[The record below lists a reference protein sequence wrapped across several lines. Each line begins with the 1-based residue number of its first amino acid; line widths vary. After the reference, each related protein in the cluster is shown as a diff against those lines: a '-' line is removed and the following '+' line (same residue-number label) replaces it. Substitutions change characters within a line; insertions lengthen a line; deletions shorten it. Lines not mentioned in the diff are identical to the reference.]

1 MKIGVPTHVGA
12 PSGYFEIT
20 VFGER
25 TAADSFTDAHH
36 DGAQHVIQFP
46 DTISISA

>member
-12 PSGYFEIT
+12 PSGCFEIT

-25 TAADSFTDAHH
+25 TAADAFTDAHH
-36 DGAQHVIQFP
+36 DGTQNFTQFP